1 MNCIRIAVCN
11 SLECYIKMSMPL
23 NDVICYYEDAKKK
36 TLVIPSIFCQMI
48 IEIGKLKSCM
58 CCIQVHFKSRLNLA
72 IYYQNLENQESRSIS
87 W

>member
-36 TLVIPSIFCQMI
+36 NTCDTFNFLSNDYWNRK
-48 IEIGKLKSCM
+48 IEKLYVLYSGTFQ
-58 CCIQVHFKSRLNLA
+58 I
-72 IYYQNLENQESRSIS
+72 
-87 W
+87 